1 MRGNRRR
8 ERAVGRSGD
17 VQRARRGGVGGGRKA
32 WLLVKQTCYD
42 GGWKGFNGV
51 FGSNVKSALGRS
63 FLHRK
68 SGVCYYGNYRL
79 RR

>member
-1 MRGNRRR
+1 MRGNGRR

-17 VQRARRGGVGGGRKA
+17 VQRARRSRVGGGRKA

-51 FGSNVKSALGRS
+51 VGGNVKSALGRS
-63 FLHRK
+63 FLHRNP
-68 SGVCYYGNYRL
+68 GVCYDGNYRL
-79 RR
+79 QR